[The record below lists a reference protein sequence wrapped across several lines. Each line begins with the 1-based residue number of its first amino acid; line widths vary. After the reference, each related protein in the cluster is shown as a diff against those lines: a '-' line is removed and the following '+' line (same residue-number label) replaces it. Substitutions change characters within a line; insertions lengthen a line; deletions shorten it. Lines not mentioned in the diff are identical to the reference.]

1 MRRGSILGYDLNE
14 KNCQISYYDEK
25 KDEPETMEV
34 SVDRYQIPLMLGYV
48 KGRWVYGTEARHL
61 AKRNPALVI
70 PDLFEKALRREKV
83 RVGTRVR
90 DAVWLLAKFISLTLE
105 DFEDIRCITFS
116 TPFTNV
122 DMSKMLKGI
131 GHYLGLSKEDIYVK

>member
-25 KDEPETMEV
+25 KDEPETMEI
-34 SVDRYQIPLMLGYV
+34 SVDRYQIPLILGYV

-70 PDLFEKALRREKV
+70 PDLFEKALRRENGP
-83 RVGTRVR
+83 RRNEG
-90 DAVWLLAKFISLTLE
+90 AGCGLAS
-105 DFEDIRCITFS
+105 CS
-116 TPFTNV
+116 N
-122 DMSKMLKGI
+122 
-131 GHYLGLSKEDIYVK
+131 LSV

>member
-48 KGRWVYGTEARHL
+48 KARC
-61 AKRNPALVI
+61 V
-70 PDLFEKALRREKV
+70 
-83 RVGTRVR
+83 
-90 DAVWLLAKFISLTLE
+90 
-105 DFEDIRCITFS
+105 
-116 TPFTNV
+116 
-122 DMSKMLKGI
+122 
-131 GHYLGLSKEDIYVK
+131 

>member
-105 DFEDIRCITFS
+105 DFEDILCITFS

-122 DMSKMLKGI
+122 DMSKNYEAINKFREG
-131 GHYLGLSKEDIYVK
+131 K